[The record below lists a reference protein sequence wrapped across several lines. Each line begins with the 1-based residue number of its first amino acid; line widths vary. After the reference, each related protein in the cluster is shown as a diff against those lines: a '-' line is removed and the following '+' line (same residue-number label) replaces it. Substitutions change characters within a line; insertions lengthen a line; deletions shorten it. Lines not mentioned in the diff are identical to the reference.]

1 MLIIPLTGKI
11 SWRNPPAVT
20 ICIILI
26 NCLVFFF
33 FQSGEKE
40 IFYEAKEYYFE
51 SKLAEIEV
59 RRYIEHAKQKLEDI
73 PNLQEQ
79 KELDKKIL
87 VRYHIGMDKDFG
99 FLKRLRNDDIITPQ
113 EPGYSKWK

>member
-11 SWRNPPAVT
+11 SWRNPPTIT

-40 IFYEAKEYYFE
+40 KYYKAEKYYFE
-51 SKLAEIEV
+51 SELAEIEV
-59 RRYIEHAKQKLEDI
+59 PKYIEYAKQKIKDI
-73 PNLQEQ
+73 PDLKEH
-79 KELDKKIL
+79 KELDEETL
-87 VRYHIGMDKDFG
+87 VRYHDEMDKD
-99 FLKRLRNDDIITPQ
+99 
-113 EPGYSKWK
+113 

>member
-11 SWRNPPAVT
+11 SWRNPPTVT

-33 FQSGEKE
+33 FQSGERE
-40 IFYEAKEYYFE
+40 MFYEAQQHYFE
-51 SKLAEIEV
+51 SELAEIEIP
-59 RRYIEHAKQKLEDI
+59 RYIEYAKQKLKNI

-79 KELDKKIL
+79 KELDEETL
-87 VRYHIGMDKDFG
+87 VR
-99 FLKRLRNDDIITPQ
+99 
-113 EPGYSKWK
+113 